1 LVCVAKELPVHNDIL
16 SRPVSVDD
24 TVAFSNH
31 NSLEIGRIVKVTNKQ
46 IRVVPL
52 LGRYS
57 ADFPG
62 YLKYSSQC
70 VLVGGPDLTMWM
82 LKTG

>member
-1 LVCVAKELPVHNDIL
+1 MAKELPVHNDIL
-16 SRPVSVDD
+16 GRPVSVGD
-24 TVAFSNH
+24 TVAFADR
-31 NSLEIGRIVKVTNKQ
+31 NSLEIGRVIKVTNKQ

-52 LGRYS
+52 LGKYYD
-57 ADFPG
+57 DFPG

-82 LKTG
+82 LKTS

>member
-1 LVCVAKELPVHNDIL
+1 MAKELPVNNDIL
-16 SRPVSVDD
+16 GRPISENDI
-24 TVAFSNH
+24 VAFANH
-31 NSLEIGRIVKVTNKQ
+31 NSLDIGRVAKVTNKQ

-52 LGRYS
+52 LGKYS

>member
-1 LVCVAKELPVHNDIL
+1 VAKELPVHNDIL

>member
-1 LVCVAKELPVHNDIL
+1 VAKELPVHNDIL
-16 SRPVSVDD
+16 GRPVSVDD

-31 NSLEIGRIVKVTNKQ
+31 NSLEIGRIVKITNKQ